1 MGELR
6 KTWINSGR
14 GWAGYGDNAKS
25 IVQNPLNWSHGMFTV
40 RKYTEKDNR
49 FVVAHGWR
57 LWSKWQ
63 VTANVY
69 RIYFSVIKKI
79 LKLIMVIVVE
89 LCEYT
94 KNHWIVYFGLTVWY
108 VNYTSIKLLFKKKRI
123 RELEDRSIEIIQPKE
138 QKEKWWRKR
147 TESQRPVGNLQL
159 YQHMH
164 KDIPRRRRER
174 EMGRKNIWRNSG
186 SKVPKFEKK
195 FNNLHNQELYKIK
208 IG

>member
-89 LCEYT
+89 LFEYT

-108 VNYTSIKLLFKKKRI
+108 VNYTSIKLLFKKKKESENLKIGQLKLSNLRN
-123 RELEDRSIEIIQPKE
+123 RKKNDGEKE
-138 QKEKWWRKR
+138 Q
-147 TESQRPVGNLQL
+147 NLRDL
-159 YQHMH
+159 
-164 KDIPRRRRER
+164 
-174 EMGRKNIWRNSG
+174 
-186 SKVPKFEKK
+186 
-195 FNNLHNQELYKIK
+195 
-208 IG
+208 